1 MGTTQVV
8 NSISVVMDRRA
19 MALANGLIPEINL
32 NLLKNYTVLLALYE
46 CWKYNKDFPNDE
58 IMKENLGEFYRDTQD
73 WNIYKKSQYS
83 GEVLSRWFNNVMYI
97 IPTDYNRAEFQAQ
110 YFINN
115 DFDMTNFINK
125 LAMKYGVFE
134 DPIAKKHILKFLMF
148 IKIEEI
154 WTVLTDYSNKLIY
167 QQIKRNDEIEKIYT
181 DLSLKLKILTESII
195 EYSKLIDEKS
205 NEYLINN
212 YADPLKWT

>member
-1 MGTTQVV
+1 
-8 NSISVVMDRRA
+8 MDRRA
-19 MALANGLIPEINL
+19 MILDNGLMSEINL

-83 GEVLSRWFNNVMYI
+83 GQVLSGWFNNVMYI
-97 IPTDYNRAEFQAQ
+97 VPTGYNGVGFQAQ

-148 IKIEEI
+148 IKIEETWI
-154 WTVLTDYSNKLIY
+154 ILTDYSNKLLY
-167 QQIKRNDEIEKIYT
+167 QQIKRNEEIEKIYT

>member
-1 MGTTQVV
+1 MEV
-8 NSISVVMDRRA
+8 
-19 MALANGLIPEINL
+19 NL

-58 IMKENLGEFYRDTQD
+58 LMKENLGEFYRDTQG

-83 GEVLSRWFNNVMYI
+83 GEILSRWFNDLNYI
-97 IPTDYNRAEFQAQ
+97 IPTPNGNSPGFQAQ
-110 YFINN
+110 YFMNT

-125 LAMKYGVFE
+125 LTMKYGVFE
-134 DPIAKKHILKFLMF
+134 NPVARKHILKFLMF
-148 IKIEEI
+148 IKIDEI
-154 WTVLTDYSNKLIY
+154 WIILTDYSNKLLF
-167 QQIKRNDEIEKIYT
+167 QQIKRNEEIEQLFITLQTKM
-181 DLSLKLKILTESII
+181 SILADSITK
-195 EYSKLIDEKS
+195 YSNLIDEKS

>member
-1 MGTTQVV
+1 
-8 NSISVVMDRRA
+8 MDHRA

-46 CWKYNKDFPNDE
+46 CWKYNKDFSNDE

-73 WNIYKKSQYS
+73 LNIYKKSQYS

-97 IPTDYNRAEFQAQ
+97 IPTGYNGVGFQAQ

-148 IKIEEI
+148 IKIEET
-154 WTVLTDYSNKLIY
+154 W
-167 QQIKRNDEIEKIYT
+167 IKF
-181 DLSLKLKILTESII
+181 
-195 EYSKLIDEKS
+195 
-205 NEYLINN
+205 
-212 YADPLKWT
+212 

>member
-1 MGTTQVV
+1 
-8 NSISVVMDRRA
+8 MDRRA
-19 MALANGLIPEINL
+19 FALANGLMPEINL

-58 IMKENLGEFYRDTQD
+58 IMKENLGEFYRDTQG

-83 GEVLSRWFNNVMYI
+83 GQVLSGWFNNVMYI
-97 IPTDYNRAEFQAQ
+97 VPTDYNRAEFQAQ

-115 DFDMTNFINK
+115 DFDITNFINK

-154 WTVLTDYSNKLIY
+154 WIILTDYSNKLLF
-167 QQIKRNDEIEKIYT
+167 QQIKRNEEIENIYT

>member
-1 MGTTQVV
+1 
-8 NSISVVMDRRA
+8 MDRRA
-19 MALANGLIPEINL
+19 MALANGLMPEVNL

-83 GEVLSRWFNNVMYI
+83 GEVLSRWFNDLEYF
-97 IPTDYNRAEFQAQ
+97 IPNRFIGGGEFQAQ

-115 DFDMTNFINK
+115 EFDMTNFINK

-148 IKIEEI
+148 IKIEET
-154 WTVLTDYSNKLIY
+154 WTVLTDYSNKLLF
-167 QQIKRNDEIEKIYT
+167 QQIKQNEEIEKIYT

-212 YADPLKWT
+212 YADPLKWI

>member
-1 MGTTQVV
+1 
-8 NSISVVMDRRA
+8 MDHRA

-46 CWKYNKDFPNDE
+46 CWKYNKDFSNDE

-97 IPTDYNRAEFQAQ
+97 IPTGYNGVGFQAQ

-148 IKIEEI
+148 IKIDEI

>member
-1 MGTTQVV
+1 
-8 NSISVVMDRRA
+8 MDHRA
-19 MALANGLIPEINL
+19 MVLANGLIPEINL

-83 GEVLSRWFNNVMYI
+83 GQVLSGWFNNVMYI
-97 IPTDYNRAEFQAQ
+97 VPTDYNRAEFQAQ

-148 IKIEEI
+148 IKIDEI

>member
-1 MGTTQVV
+1 
-8 NSISVVMDRRA
+8 
-19 MALANGLIPEINL
+19 
-32 NLLKNYTVLLALYE
+32 
-46 CWKYNKDFPNDE
+46 
-58 IMKENLGEFYRDTQD
+58 
-73 WNIYKKSQYS
+73 
-83 GEVLSRWFNNVMYI
+83 
-97 IPTDYNRAEFQAQ
+97 
-110 YFINN
+110 
-115 DFDMTNFINK
+115 
-125 LAMKYGVFE
+125 
-134 DPIAKKHILKFLMF
+134 MF
-148 IKIEEI
+148 IKIDEI

>member
-1 MGTTQVV
+1 
-8 NSISVVMDRRA
+8 MDLRA
-19 MALANGLIPEINL
+19 MALANGLMPEVNL

-58 IMKENLGEFYRDTQD
+58 IMKENLGEFYRDTQG

-83 GEVLSRWFNNVMYI
+83 GEVLSRWFNDLNCFVINNGMRIEYF
-97 IPTDYNRAEFQAQ
+97 RAD

-148 IKIEEI
+148 IKIEETWI
-154 WTVLTDYSNKLIY
+154 ILTDYSNKLMY
-167 QQIKRNDEIEKIYT
+167 QQIKRNEEIEKIYT
-181 DLSLKLKILTESII
+181 ELSLKLKILTESII
-195 EYSKLIDEKS
+195 EYSKLIDERS

-212 YADPLKWT
+212 YADPLKWV

>member
-1 MGTTQVV
+1 
-8 NSISVVMDRRA
+8 MDRRA
-19 MALANGLIPEINL
+19 MALANGLMPEVNL

-46 CWKYNKDFPNDE
+46 CWKYNKDLPNDE
-58 IMKENLGEFYRDTQD
+58 IMKENLGEFYRDTQG

-83 GEVLSRWFNNVMYI
+83 GEVLSRWFNDLNCFVINNGMRIEYF
-97 IPTDYNRAEFQAQ
+97 RAD

-148 IKIEEI
+148 IKIEETWI
-154 WTVLTDYSNKLIY
+154 ILTDYSNKLMY
-167 QQIKRNDEIEKIYT
+167 QQIKRNKEIEKIYT
-181 DLSLKLKILTESII
+181 ELSLKLKILTESII
-195 EYSKLIDEKS
+195 EYSKLIDERS

-212 YADPLKWT
+212 YADPLKWV

>member
-1 MGTTQVV
+1 
-8 NSISVVMDRRA
+8 MDHRA

-46 CWKYNKDFPNDE
+46 CWKYNKDFSNDE
-58 IMKENLGEFYRDTQD
+58 IMKENLGEFYRDTQG

-97 IPTDYNRAEFQAQ
+97 IPTGYNGVGFQAQ

-148 IKIEEI
+148 IKIDEI